1 MIQKA
6 QQGRSAHMQG
16 TEQGASNLW
25 PLAQPRWKDF
35 VRYSTEGDDGTN
47 QESCK
52 ATDTIDTNLS
62 TTFRNRGTAGWDALH
77 RKREGLYPAPQEAG
91 SDLTGRPE
99 LPATREMGHGQLAL
113 LKSDSWQHLV
123 FLARLG

>member
-16 TEQGASNLW
+16 TEQGASNLC

-47 QESCK
+47 QESCR

-77 RKREGLYPAPQEAG
+77 GKQEVSALPLRRQV
-91 SDLTGRPE
+91 LTSQGARSCQ
-99 LPATREMGHGQLAL
+99 LPGKWDTV
-113 LKSDSWQHLV
+113 S
-123 FLARLG
+123 